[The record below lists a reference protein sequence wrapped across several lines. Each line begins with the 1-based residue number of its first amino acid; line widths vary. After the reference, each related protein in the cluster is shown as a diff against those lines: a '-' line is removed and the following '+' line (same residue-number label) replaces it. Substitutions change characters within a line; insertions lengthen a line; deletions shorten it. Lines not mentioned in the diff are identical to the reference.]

1 MFHSDLME
9 ILSCFAFSWSF
20 IQIKFH
26 VLSRAHLMLAVKQ
39 DDEMIEG
46 KRDRE
51 TEKKEKD
58 TWKKEERERGK
69 GEKEGGREKETD
81 FSCYFAIFTF
91 FLVGNH

>member
-1 MFHSDLME
+1 
-9 ILSCFAFSWSF
+9 
-20 IQIKFH
+20 
-26 VLSRAHLMLAVKQ
+26 
-39 DDEMIEG
+39 MIEG